1 MFCCKALKRSAAD
14 EAQYGIAHRDR
25 RHRTRQ
31 PINHR
36 KLADNGSWAAKCK
49 NALGAGFRNH
59 RKFEE
64 SVLDA
69 IAAIAGI
76 TFPKQH
82 PTGGKPHHLGVANNS
97 LERCV
102 GKPDGGR
109 FGLRADL
116 WLGASRA
123 GVPWYSPVIVLFD
136 NN

>member
-1 MFCCKALKRSAAD
+1 V
-14 EAQYGIAHRDR
+14 
-25 RHRTRQ
+25 
-31 PINHR
+31 
-36 KLADNGSWAAKCK
+36 KCK
-49 NALGAGFRNH
+49 NALGAGFRKH

-69 IAAIAGI
+69 IAAVAGI

-116 WLGASRA
+116 WLGPSRA
-123 GVPWYSPVIVLFD
+123 GVPWYPPVRWLCDADHKNSLCDLGSFGGLPPRAAMRHKRDSEV
-136 NN
+136 NETAPCVNPA